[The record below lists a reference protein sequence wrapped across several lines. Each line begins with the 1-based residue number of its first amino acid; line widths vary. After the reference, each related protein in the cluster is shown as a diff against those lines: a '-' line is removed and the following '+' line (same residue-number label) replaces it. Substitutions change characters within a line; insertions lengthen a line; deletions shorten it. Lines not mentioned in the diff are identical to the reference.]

1 MMRYFLWKIAGA
13 DNKILEKAG
22 KESQYSFWLI
32 GLLYLIVIIITFI
45 GFLGMFWGIFDSII
59 PTVVGT
65 SVLGFLV
72 ITIYRL
78 SLISLEP
85 NTLPVIIE
93 KKSLVLT
100 YFVRYFILILFAFFV
115 SKTFEMVVFNLIKSI
130 GFINYE
136 GSSDYMKQLMLVN
149 TNEPWIWVITLSIII
164 LFITPIYLRH
174 RLNRANQ
181 YYLLRRVSDKEL
193 VKQEHQK
200 FIQTKEEILKQV
212 YNQYTNLSISFFE
225 HKNGLFYNQILSDEF
240 NKIKSQ
246 LNSKA
251 FVQHPKKFSDEP
263 FNTKLIVNNK
273 KLKNSQDFLES
284 ILSK

>member
-1 MMRYFLWKIAGA
+1 MRHFLWKIAGA
-13 DNKILEKAG
+13 DYKILEKAG

-32 GLLYLIVIIITFI
+32 GLLYLIVIFITLI
-45 GFLGMFWGIFDSII
+45 GFLGMFWGIFDNII
-59 PTVVGT
+59 PTLVGT

-72 ITIYRL
+72 STIYRL

-136 GSSDYMKQLMLVN
+136 GSSDYMRQLMQVN
-149 TNEPWIWVITLSIII
+149 TNQHWIWVITFSIII

-200 FIQTKEEILKQV
+200 FIHTKEEILKQV
-212 YNQYTNLSISFFE
+212 YNQYANLSNSFFE
-225 HKNGLFYNQILSDEF
+225 HKNGLFYNQTLSYEIT
-240 NKIKSQ
+240 KIKSQ
-246 LNSKA
+246 INLKT
-251 FVQHPKKFSDEP
+251 FVKHPKKFSDEP
-263 FNTKLIVNNK
+263 FNTKRIVTK
-273 KLKNSQDFLES
+273 RKLKKSEDFLNS
-284 ILSK
+284 ILAQ

>member
-1 MMRYFLWKIAGA
+1 MRHFLWKIAGA
-13 DNKILEKAG
+13 DYKILEKAG
-22 KESQYSFWLI
+22 KDSQYSFWLI

-45 GFLGMFWGIFDSII
+45 GFLGLFWGVFDNII

-72 ITIYRL
+72 TTIYRL

-85 NTLPVIIE
+85 NTLPVIVE

-115 SKTFEMVVFNLIKSI
+115 SKTFEMIIVNFIEKI
-130 GFINYE
+130 GFLNYD
-136 GSSDYMKQLMLVN
+136 GSSGYMRHLIEVN
-149 TNEPWIWVITLSIII
+149 TTQPWIWMITVFVII

-212 YNQYTNLSISFFE
+212 YQQYSNLANSFFE
-225 HKNGLFYNQILSDEF
+225 HKNGLFYNQSVSEEI

-246 LNSKA
+246 LKSKT
-251 FVQHPKKFSDEP
+251 FVSHPKKFIDEP
-263 FNTKLIVNNK
+263 FNTKRIVTKRILK
-273 KLKNSQDFLES
+273 KSDDFLDS
-284 ILSK
+284 ILSQ

>member
-1 MMRYFLWKIAGA
+1 MRHFLWKIAGA
-13 DNKILEKAG
+13 DYKILEKAG

-32 GLLYLIVIIITFI
+32 GLLYLIVIFITFV
-45 GFLGMFWGIFDSII
+45 GFLGMFWGIFDNII
-59 PTVVGT
+59 PTLVGT

-72 ITIYRL
+72 STIYRL

-212 YNQYTNLSISFFE
+212 YNQYTNLANSFFE
-225 HKNGLFYNQILSDEF
+225 QQNGLFYKQTISKEI
-240 NKIKSQ
+240 NKVKIQ
-246 LNSKA
+246 LISKTY
-251 FVQHPKKFSDEP
+251 VPHPKKFIDEP
-263 FNTKLIVNNK
+263 FNTKRIVTK
-273 KLKNSQDFLES
+273 RKLKKSEDFLDS
-284 ILSK
+284 ILAQ

>member
-1 MMRYFLWKIAGA
+1 MRHFLWKIAGA
-13 DNKILEKAG
+13 DYKILEKAG

-32 GLLYLIVIIITFI
+32 GLLYLIVIFITFV
-45 GFLGMFWGIFDSII
+45 GFLGMFWGIFDNII
-59 PTVVGT
+59 PTLVGT

-72 ITIYRL
+72 STIYCL

-149 TNEPWIWVITLSIII
+149 TNEPWIWVITLSIISALLI
-164 LFITPIYLRH
+164 FCNSLTIYFASNPPARETVEVS
-174 RLNRANQ
+174 RLPKDVN
-181 YYLLRRVSDKEL
+181 V
-193 VKQEHQK
+193 
-200 FIQTKEEILKQV
+200 EI
-212 YNQYTNLSISFFE
+212 SCI
-225 HKNGLFYNQILSDEF
+225 
-240 NKIKSQ
+240 
-246 LNSKA
+246 A
-251 FVQHPKKFSDEP
+251 
-263 FNTKLIVNNK
+263 IV
-273 KLKNSQDFLES
+273 
-284 ILSK
+284 